1 MDEDKTVTEDNI
13 RYTLGAIDNGTVK
26 TDPGFNND
34 LKRDD
39 PVVIIHR
46 DDFMSLI
53 YNGYPGLWLKVN
65 NVKEIM
71 GKW

>member
-1 MDEDKTVTEDNI
+1 MF
-13 RYTLGAIDNGTVK
+13 L
-26 TDPGFNND
+26 PGFNNG